1 MYSLIEDYEE
11 RGMAKGMAQQNLE
24 LVRRVIATK
33 GMTFNEAA
41 EHLCLTA
48 EEVDA
53 IKPLFEKENQ

>member
-1 MYSLIEDYEE
+1 MYSLSKDFEE
-11 RGMAKGMAQQNLE
+11 RGMAQGMARQNLE

-33 GMTFNEAA
+33 GMTFNEAV
-41 EHLCLTA
+41 EYLCLTA